1 MNVLSKIVSSR
12 QSDKDNAGKD
22 DGTPV
27 SDTRHRFKYPDL
39 KSGLTDHITAH
50 MKGNKF
56 DYVTIS
62 KAPKVSR
69 NAMLQA
75 LREFKPYSREKIGQI
90 DLDDIPPIDLVKE
103 KEEFVLSAALNT
115 KGLNKYILIDS
126 VYVDFVPL
134 SSFLDSFSEIR
145 ISLIDGRKAHDK
157 VVRSYVGNSNISEK
171 IMGGLDYCFPTKSL
185 GKIKFVISCR
195 GTDIEQGEEW
205 GVIKVKIDIQHLV
218 YPKQV
223 PVKDTVGILDMA
235 YTAFEDL
242 KTDPRHFNTLVD
254 QKDLDALKIMH
265 RDNDIVDQSKP
276 IEELSKPVTY
286 AGTRFLGGG
295 AQGSDNASIIDD
307 IPSASSKEDDE
318 DSKIK
323 KWVNK
328 VEPDDEIKDVAAP
341 KKNTLFIK
349 VNGNKSPFKKSTRF
363 SDDK

>member
-12 QSDKDNAGKD
+12 QSDKDSKD

-75 LREFKPYSREKIGQI
+75 LREFKPYSREKIGRI

-115 KGLNKYILIDS
+115 KGLNKYILID
-126 VYVDFVPL
+126 
-134 SSFLDSFSEIR
+134 
-145 ISLIDGRKAHDK
+145 
-157 VVRSYVGNSNISEK
+157 N
-171 IMGGLDYCFPTKSL
+171 
-185 GKIKFVISCR
+185 
-195 GTDIEQGEEW
+195 IEQGEEW
-205 GVIKVKIDIQHLV
+205 GVIKVKIDIQPLV

-223 PVKDTVGILDMA
+223 PVKDTVGILDMD

-349 VNGNKSPFKKSTRF
+349 ANGNKSPFKKSTRF
-363 SDDK
+363 SGDK